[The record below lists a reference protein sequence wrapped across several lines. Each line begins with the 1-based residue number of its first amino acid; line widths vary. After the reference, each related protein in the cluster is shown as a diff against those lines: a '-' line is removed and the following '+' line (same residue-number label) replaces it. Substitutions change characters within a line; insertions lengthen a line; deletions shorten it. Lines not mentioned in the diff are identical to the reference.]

1 MLGEFAREFALLL
14 LVFVPLDVLFK
25 DKREP
30 YFWIG
35 IAVTLVILLHFTHWR
50 SMDRE
55 ATPRMNPA
63 EQEVRRWTF

>member
-25 DKREP
+25 DQDEP

-35 IAVTLVILLHFTHWR
+35 IAATLVICAILFTGGVLIER
-50 SMDRE
+50 K
-55 ATPRMNPA
+55 
-63 EQEVRRWTF
+63 RRQ